1 MIAAFLAAYMSTI
14 GTQLNWGTSYL
25 VSDLYRRFLVRKASE
40 HHYVLISKIITVFL
54 VLCSGYVA
62 SRLTSIGAGWQL
74 VLNLGAG
81 TGAVYM
87 LRWFW
92 WRINAWSEISAMIV
106 AAVVTLLLSHV
117 HFAGSDVVVFAKS
130 TLITAGVTT
139 IAWILATFFT
149 PAEPEATLL
158 AFYRRVHPMVHG
170 WQRIASLAPE
180 LPPVRDFRANA
191 FDTIMGC
198 ILVYGTLFG
207 IGKLIFSA
215 WLVAF
220 ALLAAAAI
228 AGYLIWWDL
237 SRRGWETLSGA
248 TSSPSADKAAHP
260 SPIQS

>member
-1 MIAAFLAAYMSTI
+1 
-14 GTQLNWGTSYL
+14 L
-25 VSDLYRRFLVRKASE
+25 VSDLYRRFMVRHASE
-40 HHYVLISKIITVFL
+40 KHYVMISKIITVVL

-106 AAVVTLLLSHV
+106 AAVVTVLLSRV
-117 HFAGSDVVVFAKS
+117 HFTGNDAVVFAKS

-139 IAWILATFFT
+139 VAWIVATFVT
-149 PAEPEATLL
+149 PAEPDATLL
-158 AFYRRVHPMVHG
+158 AFYRRVHPTVHG
-170 WQRIASLAPE
+170 WKRIAREAPD

-191 FDTIMGC
+191 FDTVLGC
-198 ILVYGTLFG
+198 VLVYGCLFG
-207 IGKLIFSA
+207 IGKLIFGA
-215 WLVAF
+215 WLTA
-220 ALLAAAAI
+220 AGLLAAAAV

-237 SRRGWETLSGA
+237 SRRGWETLSG
-248 TSSPSADKAAHP
+248 TSPSLNAAKAVGSEAVKD
-260 SPIQS
+260 